1 MEPRSARAE
10 VRHHYGPRVHILD
23 DAWLATALARLG
35 SPDVRR
41 LELLALVRSVY
52 HALLVHAAGQEL
64 PTVGAEIPT
73 RMSAVHPGEGVFRG
87 RVLDPGTQLVIV
99 DVIRGGIVPAQICF
113 ELLQAVLPEAN
124 VRLDH
129 LNMSRVV
136 DENGRVTGT
145 DLTGSKVGGS
155 VEGATLVIPD
165 PMGATGGTVKRAV
178 EHYLG
183 EFGKPAK
190 ILALPMIATPEF
202 LTAVL
207 SRFDDVTV
215 YTARLDRG
223 LSAPDVLAAEPG
235 KYWNRER
242 GLDDHSYI
250 VPGAGGIGEVINN
263 SWC

>member
-1 MEPRSARAE
+1 MSETHSNAE

-23 DAWLATALARLG
+23 DAWLATALARIG
-35 SPDVRR
+35 SPDVPR

-52 HALLVHAAGQEL
+52 HALLVFAAGREL

-73 RMSAVHPGEGVFRG
+73 RMAETHPGEGVFRG
-87 RVLDPGTQLVIV
+87 RVIDPDTQLVIV

-129 LNMSRVV
+129 LNMSRAL
-136 DENGRVTGT
+136 DDQGRVCGT

-155 VEGATLVIPD
+155 IEGATLVIPD

-178 EHYLG
+178 EHYLS
-183 EFGKPAK
+183 EFGQPAK
-190 ILALPMIATPEF
+190 ILVLPMISTPEF
-202 LTAVL
+202 LSAVL
-207 SRFDDVTV
+207 ERFDDVIV

-223 LSAPDVLAAEPG
+223 LSDPEVLATEPG
-235 KYWNRER
+235 THWDRER